1 MRAIARVLLALAGL
15 APLTACDPAG
25 EDRILSIEATA
36 AVTGVVFVDVNGTGA
51 LEAQDTAA
59 RVAVALIRLGTVD
72 TVARTTTGST
82 GIFDFRDVPVGRYE
96 VAVLNSA
103 LGDSLQVV
111 FVEQPEGGADIGD
124 STIVELALG
133 DTAGVT
139 IGIGFPTLTI
149 AEARATASGR
159 KVFVRAVSQTFRD
172 EFGDTALY
180 VRDDEAAIRVARM
193 LSPNVFPGDTVNV
206 LGVTGT
212 RAGQP
217 VLVNVATF
225 VLAVGSPPDPVA
237 ISATDIPGAM
247 GGALDAALVSVT
259 GLTVEDTTR
268 LGPDDLILHTVYG
281 GTGIDV
287 LVHQDGSFD
296 FADYPELSIID
307 VIGILA
313 PASAGGD
320 WRIQPRSAEDI
331 TVTP

>member
-1 MRAIARVLLALAGL
+1 MRAIARILFALAAV

-59 RVAVALIRLGTVD
+59 RVPVALIRFGTVD

-82 GIFDFRDVPVGRYE
+82 GIFNFLDVPVGRYE

-111 FVEQPEGGADIGD
+111 FVEQPEGGPDAD

-133 DTAGVT
+133 DTAGLT
-139 IGIGFPTLTI
+139 IGVGFPTLSI
-149 AEARATASGR
+149 VEARAAAPGR

-172 EFGDTALY
+172 EFGDTSLY
-180 VRDDEAAIRVARM
+180 VRDDDAAIRVARI

-206 LGVTGT
+206 LGITGS

-225 VLAVGSPPDPVA
+225 VLAVGSSPDPVEVSPA
-237 ISATDIPGAM
+237 DVPGAL
-247 GGALDAALVSVT
+247 GGALDATLVSVAD
-259 GLTVEDTTR
+259 LTVEDTTR
-268 LGPDDLILHTVYG
+268 IDADDLILHTFYG
-281 GTGIDV
+281 GTAIDV

-296 FADYPELSIID
+296 FADYPELSMID
-307 VIGILA
+307 VIGILV

-320 WRIQPRSAEDI
+320 WRIQPRSADDI